1 MICSEFY
8 VKPKMLDSAIFL
20 ADGHHRDLRTRLT
33 TELPRKRLPLDLPE
47 LPRTALHRSATPG
60 KAFRQENRGIHH
72 TPRGLPVSPVYRRV
86 HISNESIR
94 RLGVIALIIVA
105 YHFGGWWGVLG
116 VIAYRL
122 QK

>member
-1 MICSEFY
+1 M
-8 VKPKMLDSAIFL
+8 
-20 ADGHHRDLRTRLT
+20 
-33 TELPRKRLPLDLPE
+33 
-47 LPRTALHRSATPG
+47 
-60 KAFRQENRGIHH
+60 
-72 TPRGLPVSPVYRRV
+72 SPVYRRV